1 MCPKCIVHICMYLY
15 TSSVHV
21 CICMYLCV
29 HIQHIVCIVSMLYVS
44 YVLAQAGT
52 DAVTTSPKDPQLG
65 LHPAGPTQV
74 DPGQQP
80 DHFLQPSVTHSRT
93 RFGAP
98 ARAAR
103 VGGGSKASPGCH
115 QWSPPTLF
123 AYGDPASSPIR
134 ADLGGLCRATG
145 S

>member
-1 MCPKCIVHICMYLY
+1 MHMCSLY
-15 TSSVHV
+15 VSV

-29 HIQHIVCIVSMLYVS
+29 HIQHIVRIVSMLYVS

-65 LHPAGPTQV
+65 PHPVGPTQV
-74 DPGQQP
+74 DPEQQP
-80 DHFLQPSVTHSRT
+80 DHFFQPSVTHSRT
-93 RFGAP
+93 RFGAV
-98 ARAAR
+98 ARRTRAHSTR
-103 VGGGSKASPGCH
+103 WGGGKASPWRH

-123 AYGDPASSPIR
+123 AYGDLASSPIR
-134 ADLGGLCRATG
+134 ADLGGLFRAAG

>member
-1 MCPKCIVHICMYLY
+1 
-15 TSSVHV
+15 
-21 CICMYLCV
+21 
-29 HIQHIVCIVSMLYVS
+29 MLYVS

-52 DAVTTSPKDPQLG
+52 DAVTTSESPKDPQLG
-65 LHPAGPTQV
+65 PHPAGPTQV

-80 DHFLQPSVTHSRT
+80 DHFFQPSVTHSRT

-103 VGGGSKASPGCH
+103 LSTRWGGPWRH

-123 AYGDPASSPIR
+123 AYGDPASSPIQ
-134 ADLGGLCRATG
+134 ADLGGLCRAAG